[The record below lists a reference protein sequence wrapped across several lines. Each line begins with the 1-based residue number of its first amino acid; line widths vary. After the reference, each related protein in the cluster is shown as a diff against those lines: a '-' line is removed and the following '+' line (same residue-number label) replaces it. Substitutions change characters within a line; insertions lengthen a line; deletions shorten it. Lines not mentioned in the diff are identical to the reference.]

1 MATRPKPAPYGPDYS
16 PKMVATLASCTAAI
30 SRLDARVSVSLV
42 ASAWNRRAAWS
53 GYARALQLQSAEIDE
68 IDVFSWGCGLK
79 VPGRPALPTHLDL
92 FDRFEAWV
100 RWLRNTDPFV
110 WRDSL
115 PTAVATPPIAAEHPP
130 LVRAIDQV
138 RQHARI
144 DGTALPWLGL
154 TFALRD
160 MGLTASPLP
169 CLTAGAKAFRW
180 KRQADDADWLAV
192 LRALETAARI
202 GLERLDEME
211 RLHRRAQ
218 RAIVEQF
225 RPGALPRLLALS
237 VHQPLLS
244 PQSVA
249 DRLGLSVAGASK
261 LLERA
266 RAAEMLV
273 EITRRR
279 SWRMFLTPDLAVAFG
294 FASRPRGRPRAEP
307 PAPLPSRDLAAAFDA
322 FDAEMAAID
331 QLLLSLP
338 SGGT

>member
-1 MATRPKPAPYGPDYS
+1 
-16 PKMVATLASCTAAI
+16 MVATLASCTAAI
-30 SRLDARVSVSLV
+30 SRLDARVSVSSV

-92 FDRFEAWV
+92 FDRFAE
-100 RWLRNTDPFV
+100 WLAALQDDDRLR
-110 WRDSL
+110 WRDRL
-115 PTAVATPPIAAEHPP
+115 PTAIGDPATTAEHAP
-130 LVRAIDQV
+130 LVRALDTI
-138 RQHARI
+138 RQLARI
-144 DGTALPWLGL
+144 DHSIMAWLSLP
-154 TFALRD
+154 FALRD
-160 MGLTASPLP
+160 RSLAASPLP
-169 CLTAGAKAFRW
+169 CLAGGAKAFRL
-180 KRQADDADWLAV
+180 KPRPNDDDWLAV
-192 LRALETAARI
+192 LRALESAARI